1 MNKQVSIKEAEKD
14 DVDEEP
20 MTISEDDRDI
30 EVFGS
35 DFISVGMAAETQDWL
50 PFNSDANFILFNDDY
65 NDNANNS
72 GMAADSSLNSNK
84 RKLGAYYSTSDV
96 RLNPMSIR
104 YRATD
109 KNRQKREKKTKE
121 KSMKS
126 LEQSKFTKKKK

>member
-1 MNKQVSIKEAEKD
+1 MNKKVPIKEAEKD

-20 MTISEDDRDI
+20 MTISEDDRDN

-35 DFISVGMAAETQDWL
+35 DFIPVGMAAETQDWL
-50 PFNSDANFILFNDDY
+50 TFNSGTNFILFNDDY
-65 NDNANNS
+65 NDNSSNS
-72 GMAADSSLNSNK
+72 EVTADSRMNLNK
-84 RKLGAYYSTSDV
+84 RKLGAYYSTSDI

-121 KSMKS
+121 RSMKS

>member
-104 YRATD
+104 YL
-109 KNRQKREKKTKE
+109 
-121 KSMKS
+121 S
-126 LEQSKFTKKKK
+126 